1 MPNTRSALTVTIE
14 MTTTEI
20 STDGLTFLQIEV
32 SFSTTSFAQDP
43 SSLITTK
50 PIVISTL
57 QY

>member
-1 MPNTRSALTVTIE
+1 
-14 MTTTEI
+14 MTTAEI
-20 STDGLTFLQIEV
+20 STDGLTFLKTEV